1 MSRDAGFPTG
11 SVGTGGTD
19 GTVGTYGAVDVSNR
33 EESVYAEPKSSTDK
47 ELLDFALG
55 SEVAPKSSHKKKS
68 SEGQSRSKST
78 KDSKDSKD
86 SKNPSK
92 EDKSLKSSKVSGCSP
107 KTSSSSKTSSGESEE
122 ESSSSSCSDDILSN
136 DDFDGF
142 WVQVFIVA
150 IVLTIIVVLLQLPA
164 FENWLSCYMTCY
176 EYRLGVRALL
186 FFVFALVILAAF
198 IWFFRC

>member
-1 MSRDAGFPTG
+1 MSHESSQPAGSTGTTG
-11 SVGTGGTD
+11 SA
-19 GTVGTYGAVDVSNR
+19 GAVAVGSHDG
-33 EESVYAEPKSSTDK
+33 ESVYEPPVQSSADK

-55 SEVAPKSSHKKKS
+55 TEVPKKGASQKDRSSTSKKQ
-68 SEGQSRSKST
+68 GRSKS
-78 KDSKDSKD
+78 
-86 SKNPSK
+86 
-92 EDKSLKSSKVSGCSP
+92 EVSGCSP
-107 KTSSSSKTSSGESEE
+107 KKSSSSSSKYKSSTSSKPTSSGCND
-122 ESSSSSCSDDILSN
+122 ESSSSSSSSEDILSN

-198 IWFFRC
+198 MWFFRC